1 MTKKK
6 TMKKLILIALMVP
19 LAGNCLSQ
27 ALNWIWA
34 KQETSTLLPY
44 RESYFSEIVLEAS
57 GYIYAV
63 GHNNDTTISF
73 GTTTLTHRGMCLV
86 KYDTSGNVIWAK
98 DASGNGT
105 FNYDLFTITVDGSG
119 NIYVAGHF
127 YGSTVTFGTI
137 TLSNQGLFIVKYD
150 SNGNVLWAKDA
161 LGNAE
166 VYSIKSDFG
175 GNIVAV
181 GGFRGGSLI
190 LGTTMLTNA
199 NNSSYTDDIF
209 IAKYDSI
216 GNVIW
221 AKSAGS
227 ANHDVAKSVSI
238 DLSGNLYLAGGYGGT
253 MISFDTITLTNSSS
267 PSPEYDMFLAKYNSA
282 GNVIWVKTGIGSRD
296 DAAQTVTVDVN
307 NNILVAG
314 SFTSPSITFDNI
326 TLIKDTTFFYSGAI
340 FVVKYDASGNVI
352 WANNS
357 LGKGSDGASS
367 ITTDSVANIYIAGAT
382 SQDTITLSQTVIAYG
397 GLYIAKYDVNG
408 TPVWAQGIGKSPAGL
423 SSLTL
428 DASNHIYIAGG
439 FWNDSLTFGSTIL
452 LNPNGFAGGPER
464 VFIAKSDESI
474 IANLHEIKNSQP
486 IITISPNPFSTQ
498 TSISFNESQKNTSIK
513 IIDLLGKEIKTL
525 RVTGKQIEI
534 EKGEMRT
541 GIYFLQIFDEKKNV
555 VNKKIIIQ

>member
-6 TMKKLILIALMVP
+6 TMKKLILIALLVP
-19 LAGNCLSQ
+19 LAGNCFSQ

-73 GTTTLTHRGMCLV
+73 GTTTLTHRGMFLV

-105 FNYDLFTITVDGSG
+105 FNYDSFTITVDESG

-166 VYSIKSDFG
+166 VYSIKSDFF
-175 GNIVAV
+175 GNIFAV

-190 LGTTMLTNA
+190 LGTTTLMNA
-199 NNSSYTDDIF
+199 NNSSFADDIF
-209 IAKYDSI
+209 IAKYDST

-221 AKSAGS
+221 AKSAGGTH
-227 ANHDVAKSVSI
+227 HDVVQSVSI
-238 DLSGNLYLAGGYGGT
+238 DLSGNLYLAGVYGST
-253 MISFDTITLTNSSS
+253 TISFDTITLTNSSS
-267 PSPEYDMFLAKYNSA
+267 PAPEYDMFLAKYNSA
-282 GNVIWVKTGIGSRD
+282 GNAIWVKTAIGTRSD
-296 DAAQTVTVDVN
+296 GAQTVTVDIN
-307 NNILVAG
+307 NNIVVAG
-314 SFTSPSITFDNI
+314 NFTSPSITFDNV
-326 TLIKDTTFFYSGAI
+326 TLTKDTTLFYSGAI
-340 FVVKYDASGNVI
+340 FIVKYNASGNVI
-352 WANNS
+352 WASNS
-357 LGKGSDGASS
+357 LGKGSDGVSS
-367 ITTDSVANIYIAGAT
+367 ITTDSVANIYIAGGS

-397 GLYIAKYDVNG
+397 GLYIAKYDING
-408 TPVWAQGIGKSPAGL
+408 TPIWAQGMGKGPDVIN
-423 SSLTL
+423 SLTL

-452 LNPNGFAGGPER
+452 LNPNGFVGGPER
-464 VFIAKSDESI
+464 VFIAKSHDFI
-474 IANLHEIKNSQP
+474 TTNLHEIKNYQP

-498 TSISFNESQKNTSIK
+498 TSIFFNESQKNTSIK
-513 IIDLLGKEIKTL
+513 IIDMLGKEIKTL
-525 RVTGKQIEI
+525 SVTGKQIEI
-534 EKGEMRT
+534 EKGEMRP
-541 GIYFLQIFDEKKNV
+541 GIYFLQIFSDQNNG